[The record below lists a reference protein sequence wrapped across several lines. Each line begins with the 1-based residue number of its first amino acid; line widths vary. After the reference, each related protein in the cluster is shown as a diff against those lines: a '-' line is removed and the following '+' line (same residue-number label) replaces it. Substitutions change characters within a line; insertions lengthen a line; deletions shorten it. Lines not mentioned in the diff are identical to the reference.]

1 MAHLV
6 PSRGRANETLAFGLP
21 RSGRPDVGMGSIARP
36 GQMSNP
42 KSPLSPAVASLDTTA
57 DIETPEHVR
66 FRHRLAGPSRRA
78 IAYLVDL
85 VIRGIVLVLFLLLGL
100 LGGLAHEASD
110 GHLSRGVLFLLLFA
124 MDWGYFVFW
133 ELVWSGQSPG
143 KRLLGLRVVTGEGHP
158 LTFVQSVLR
167 NLVRGADA
175 LPVGYA
181 IGAVV
186 MARDARF
193 RRLGDLVAGTMVV
206 AEDSAAI
213 VEPLALHPPP
223 SAEDLRGLPARL
235 PLSGEELDAI
245 EAFLRRAARLHPAR
259 QAELASYVSP
269 IFAKRLGVRV
279 LDPARFLGILY
290 YRANA
295 IASPSEPS
303 LPRKRKHPRRARRDD
318 AFSPGVDA

>member
-1 MAHLV
+1 MAYV
-6 PSRGRANETLAFGLP
+6 
-21 RSGRPDVGMGSIARP
+21 I
-36 GQMSNP
+36 
-42 KSPLSPAVASLDTTA
+42 
-57 DIETPEHVR
+57 
-66 FRHRLAGPSRRA
+66 
-78 IAYLVDL
+78 DL
-85 VIRGIVLVLFLLLGL
+85 IVRGIVLLLFVLFGL
-100 LGGLAHEASD
+100 VGGLAHEASD
-110 GHLSRGVLFLLLFA
+110 GHLSRGVLFVLWFV

-143 KRLLGLRVVTGEGHP
+143 KRLIGLRVVTAEGHP

-206 AEDSAAI
+206 AESSAAI
-213 VEPLALHPPP
+213 VEPLTLHPPP
-223 SAEDLRGLPARL
+223 SAEDLRGLPTRL

-245 EAFLRRAARLHPAR
+245 EAFLRRASRLHPAR
-259 QAELASYVSP
+259 QAELASYVAP

-290 YRANA
+290 FRANA
-295 IASPSEPS
+295 MSSPTEASPPK
-303 LPRKRKHPRRARRDD
+303 KRKHASRRARNEDPLARR
-318 AFSPGVDA
+318 VDA